1 MNAQEAI
8 LKIKAL
14 FEDNVAPVEVE
25 AEVAP
30 MVEETKVEMAEYS
43 LMDGTKVEIS
53 ALEIG
58 GSVTLAD
65 GTTAPMGEHELMDG
79 TQITLDEN
87 GIIIA
92 IESKVE
98 EVVPEAETEV
108 EASKEEDKKMA
119 EMAEQF
125 EAKFAELVE
134 AKEAALRDAKVEAKK
149 TFVDLG
155 FKERQLAA
163 TEMSARAQMKSAERP
178 RGSERKP
185 TSFKDI
191 IEIAKSL
198 TPSGKVWESMTDQE
212 RQNLIARAQ
221 IQDSFNTSGMDL
233 STILNPAYQKAIQEA
248 INRNLSGK

>member
-65 GTTAPMGEHELMDG
+65 GTIAPAGDHELMDG
-79 TQITLDEN
+79 TEITLDEN
-87 GIIIA
+87 GIIIE
-92 IESKVE
+92 IETKVE
-98 EVVPEAETEV
+98 DVTPVVDTEV

-134 AKEAALRDAKVEAKK
+134 AKEAAELRVLELENKVKQGFAQVAELIEALSNTPSADPIQKPNGFSE
-149 TFVDLG
+149 FV
-155 FKERQLAA
+155 
-163 TEMSARAQMKSAERP
+163 SN
-178 RGSERKP
+178 
-185 TSFKDI
+185 KDI
-191 IEIAKSL
+191 KE
-198 TPSGKVWESMTDQE
+198 E
-212 RQNLIARAQ
+212 R
-221 IQDSFNTSGMDL
+221 L
-233 STILNPAYQKAIQEA
+233 SKYRQALLN
-248 INRNLSGK
+248 N

>member
-65 GTTAPMGEHELMDG
+65 GSVAPMGEHELMDG

-98 EVVPEAETEV
+98 EVLPEVDTEV
-108 EASKEEDKKMA
+108 EASKAEDKKLA

-134 AKEAALRDAKVEAKK
+134 AKEAAELRVLELENKVKQGFAQVAEIIEALSNTPSADPIQKPNGFSE
-149 TFVDLG
+149 FV
-155 FKERQLAA
+155 
-163 TEMSARAQMKSAERP
+163 SN
-178 RGSERKP
+178 
-185 TSFKDI
+185 KDI
-191 IEIAKSL
+191 KE
-198 TPSGKVWESMTDQE
+198 E
-212 RQNLIARAQ
+212 R
-221 IQDSFNTSGMDL
+221 L
-233 STILNPAYQKAIQEA
+233 SKYRQALLN
-248 INRNLSGK
+248 N

>member
-25 AEVAP
+25 AEVSP

-65 GTTAPMGEHELMDG
+65 GSVAPMGEHELMDG
-79 TQITLDEN
+79 TEITLDEN

-98 EVVPEAETEV
+98 EVLPEVDTEV
-108 EASKEEDKKMA
+108 EASKEEDKKLA

-134 AKEAALRDAKVEAKK
+134 AKEAAEQKVLDLENKVKEGFAQVAELIMALSNVPTADPIQKPNGFSE
-149 TFVDLG
+149 FV
-155 FKERQLAA
+155 
-163 TEMSARAQMKSAERP
+163 SN
-178 RGSERKP
+178 
-185 TSFKDI
+185 KDI
-191 IEIAKSL
+191 KE
-198 TPSGKVWESMTDQE
+198 E
-212 RQNLIARAQ
+212 R
-221 IQDSFNTSGMDL
+221 L
-233 STILNPAYQKAIQEA
+233 SKYRQALLN
-248 INRNLSGK
+248 N

>member
-1 MNAQEAI
+1 MNAQEGI
-8 LKIKAL
+8 LKIKTLLGL

-134 AKEAALRDAKVEAKK
+134 AKEAAELRVLELENKVKQGFAQVAEIIEALSNTPSADPIQKPNGFSE
-149 TFVDLG
+149 FV
-155 FKERQLAA
+155 
-163 TEMSARAQMKSAERP
+163 SN
-178 RGSERKP
+178 
-185 TSFKDI
+185 KDI
-191 IEIAKSL
+191 KE
-198 TPSGKVWESMTDQE
+198 E
-212 RQNLIARAQ
+212 R
-221 IQDSFNTSGMDL
+221 L
-233 STILNPAYQKAIQEA
+233 SKYRQALLN
-248 INRNLSGK
+248 N

>member
-65 GTTAPMGEHELMDG
+65 GSIAPMGDHELMDG
-79 TQITLDEN
+79 TEITLDEN

-92 IESKVE
+92 IETKVE
-98 EVVPEAETEV
+98 EVLPEVDTEV

-134 AKEAALRDAKVEAKK
+134 AKEAAEQKVLDLENKVKEGFAQVADLIMALSNVPTADPIQKPNGFSE
-149 TFVDLG
+149 FV
-155 FKERQLAA
+155 
-163 TEMSARAQMKSAERP
+163 SN
-178 RGSERKP
+178 
-185 TSFKDI
+185 KDI
-191 IEIAKSL
+191 KE
-198 TPSGKVWESMTDQE
+198 E
-212 RQNLIARAQ
+212 R
-221 IQDSFNTSGMDL
+221 L
-233 STILNPAYQKAIQEA
+233 SKYRQALLN
-248 INRNLSGK
+248 N

>member
-30 MVEETKVEMAEYS
+30 MIEETKVEMAEYS

-79 TQITLDEN
+79 TEITLDEN

-98 EVVPEAETEV
+98 EVLPEVDTEV

-134 AKEAALRDAKVEAKK
+134 AKEAAELRVLELENKVKQGFAQVAELIEALSNTPSADPIQKPNGFSE
-149 TFVDLG
+149 FV
-155 FKERQLAA
+155 
-163 TEMSARAQMKSAERP
+163 SN
-178 RGSERKP
+178 
-185 TSFKDI
+185 KDI
-191 IEIAKSL
+191 KE
-198 TPSGKVWESMTDQE
+198 E
-212 RQNLIARAQ
+212 R
-221 IQDSFNTSGMDL
+221 L
-233 STILNPAYQKAIQEA
+233 SKYRQALLN
-248 INRNLSGK
+248 N

>member
-65 GTTAPMGEHELMDG
+65 GSVAPMGDHELMDG
-79 TQITLDEN
+79 TEITLDEN

-92 IESKVE
+92 IETKVE
-98 EVVPEAETEV
+98 EVLPEVDTEV

-125 EAKFAELVE
+125 EAKFAELIE
-134 AKEAALRDAKVEAKK
+134 AKEAAELRVLELENKVKQGFAQVAELIEALSNTPSADPIQKPNGFSE
-149 TFVDLG
+149 FV
-155 FKERQLAA
+155 
-163 TEMSARAQMKSAERP
+163 SN
-178 RGSERKP
+178 
-185 TSFKDI
+185 KDI
-191 IEIAKSL
+191 KE
-198 TPSGKVWESMTDQE
+198 E
-212 RQNLIARAQ
+212 R
-221 IQDSFNTSGMDL
+221 L
-233 STILNPAYQKAIQEA
+233 SKYRQALLN
-248 INRNLSGK
+248 N

>member
-79 TQITLDEN
+79 TEITLDEN

-92 IESKVE
+92 IETKVE
-98 EVVPEAETEV
+98 EVLPEVDTEV

-134 AKEAALRDAKVEAKK
+134 AKEAAELRVLELENKVKQGFAQVAELIEALSNTPSADPIQKPNGFSE
-149 TFVDLG
+149 FV
-155 FKERQLAA
+155 
-163 TEMSARAQMKSAERP
+163 SN
-178 RGSERKP
+178 
-185 TSFKDI
+185 KDI
-191 IEIAKSL
+191 KE
-198 TPSGKVWESMTDQE
+198 E
-212 RQNLIARAQ
+212 R
-221 IQDSFNTSGMDL
+221 L
-233 STILNPAYQKAIQEA
+233 SKYRQALLN
-248 INRNLSGK
+248 N